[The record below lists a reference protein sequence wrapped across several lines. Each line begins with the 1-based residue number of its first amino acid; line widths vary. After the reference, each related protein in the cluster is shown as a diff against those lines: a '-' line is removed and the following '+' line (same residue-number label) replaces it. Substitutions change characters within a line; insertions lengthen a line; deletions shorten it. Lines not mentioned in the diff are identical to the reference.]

1 METNVTL
8 EQMAQELEQV
18 KRELREVK
26 EQYALGVNENG
37 GDAAPRN
44 APQEVI
50 TKTGEKRI
58 EYPTEHPHIYTSP
71 TIHRGEPTVRGSAI
85 SVRTIVERTRLGDSP
100 ERILQGY
107 PHLSLAKIHD
117 ALSYYYDHAEEIE
130 GYIRSNEE
138 AGWRALHRASY
149 NLRLSKLRLKEFD

>member
-8 EQMAQELEQV
+8 ESVMQELVQV
-18 KRELREVK
+18 RREIREMK
-26 EQYALGVNENG
+26 EQYALATTETG
-37 GDAAPRN
+37 GDAASRN

-71 TIHRGEPTVRGSAI
+71 TIHRGEPTIRGSAI
-85 SVRTIVERTRLGDSP
+85 SVRTIVERTRLGDPP

-138 AGWRALHRASY
+138 AGWRALHRASI
-149 NLRLSKLRLKEFD
+149 